1 MAVACER
8 QAILLSFPFWIFRNS
23 FLTPPVNL
31 VPLIEITDLT
41 KVYRG
46 GQRPALDGLALTI
59 RRGAFFGLL
68 GPNGAGKS
76 TLISILCGLL
86 LPTRG
91 AVRVLG
97 TDVQTD
103 AARVKSAI
111 GLVPQ
116 DLALYPT
123 LTARENLSFFGRMQ
137 SLGGAR
143 LQERVAACLAIARL
157 EDLADRR
164 VDTFS
169 GGLKRRL
176 NLVIGLIHEPQLL
189 ILDEPTV
196 GIDPQSRNF
205 IHEALRSLHQA
216 GMTILYTTHY
226 MEEAENLCDDIAII
240 DHGKILAHG
249 TVPELLRAHRA
260 GTIVAH
266 LDTDLPDAVAQ
277 QLRALPQVRIG
288 RVEARIIEVESETPD
303 ATLVAITGILRSARL
318 PLVSLSLGAMN
329 LEQVF
334 LALTGTRL
342 RD

>member
-1 MAVACER
+1 MNE
-8 QAILLSFPFWIFRNS
+8 
-23 FLTPPVNL
+23 

-41 KVYRG
+41 KVYHG
-46 GQRPALDGLALTI
+46 DQRPALDGLTLAI

-86 LPTRG
+86 APTHG
-91 AVRVLG
+91 SARVLG
-97 TDVQTD
+97 TDVQKD

-123 LTARENLSFFGRMQ
+123 LTARENMSFFGRMQ
-137 SLGGAR
+137 GLSGTH
-143 LQERVAACLAIARL
+143 LQERVAACLTIVRL

-164 VDTFS
+164 VDTYS

-176 NLVIGLIHEPQLL
+176 NLAIGLIHEPQLL

-205 IHEALRSLHQA
+205 IHESLYALHQT

-240 DHGKILAHG
+240 DHGKILARG

-260 GTIVAH
+260 GTIVAQ
-266 LDTDLPDAVAQ
+266 LDTDLPDAVTH
-277 QLRALPQVRIG
+277 QLRALPQVRAS
-288 RVEARIIEVESETPD
+288 RYTTRSFEIESDTPD
-303 ATLVAITGILRSARL
+303 AALIAVTEVLRGAHL

>member
-1 MAVACER
+1 MNTA
-8 QAILLSFPFWIFRNS
+8 
-23 FLTPPVNL
+23 
-31 VPLIEITDLT
+31 PLIEISDLS

-46 GQRPALDGLALTI
+46 GQRPALDGLSLSVQ
-59 RRGAFFGLL
+59 RGAFFGLL

-76 TLISILCGLL
+76 TLISVLCGLL
-86 LPTRG
+86 APTRG
-91 AVRVLG
+91 TVSVFG
-97 TDVQTD
+97 SDVQTD

-137 SLGGAR
+137 GLSGAR
-143 LQERVAACLAIARL
+143 LKERMTACLAIARL
-157 EDLADRR
+157 EELADRR
-164 VDTFS
+164 VDTYS

-205 IHEALRSLHQA
+205 IHESLRSLHRT

-226 MEEAENLCDDIAII
+226 MEEAESLCDDIAII
-240 DHGKILAHG
+240 DHGKILARG

-260 GTIVAH
+260 GTIVAQ
-266 LDTDLPDAVAQ
+266 LDTDLPDAVMQ
-277 QLRALPQVRIG
+277 QLRALPPVRSG
-288 RVEARIIEVESETPD
+288 RFAARSFEIESDTPD
-303 ATLVAITGILRSARL
+303 AALAAIADTLHRARL

>member
-1 MAVACER
+1 MNAA
-8 QAILLSFPFWIFRNS
+8 
-23 FLTPPVNL
+23 
-31 VPLIEITDLT
+31 PLIEITGLT
-41 KVYRG
+41 KVYHG
-46 GQRPALDGLALTI
+46 SHHPALDDLTLNI
-59 RRGAFFGLL
+59 RGGTFFGLL

-86 LPTRG
+86 APTQG
-91 AVRVLG
+91 TVRVLG

-103 AARVKSAI
+103 TARVKSAI

-123 LTARENLSFFGRMQ
+123 LTARENLAFFGRMQ
-137 SLGGAR
+137 GLNSTQLK
-143 LQERVAACLAIARL
+143 ERVAACLAIARL

-164 VDTFS
+164 VDTYS

-176 NLVIGLIHEPQLL
+176 NLAVGLIHEPQLL

-205 IHEALRSLHQA
+205 IHEELHALHRA

-226 MEEAENLCDDIAII
+226 MEEAENLCDEIAII
-240 DHGKILAHG
+240 DHGKILAQG

-260 GTIVAH
+260 GTIVAQI
-266 LDTDLPDAVAQ
+266 DTDLPDAVAQ
-277 QLRALPQVRIG
+277 QLRALPQVNASHLT
-288 RVEARIIEVESETPD
+288 ARSIEIESDAPD
-303 ATLVAITGILRSARL
+303 AALAAVSGLLRDARL

>member
-1 MAVACER
+1 MLHTPNN
-8 QAILLSFPFWIFRNS
+8 QDFPPFS
-23 FLTPPVNL
+23 ATPVNNA
-31 VPLIEITDLT
+31 PLIEIAGLT

-46 GQRPALDGLALTI
+46 AQRPALDDLTLDI

-76 TLISILCGLL
+76 TLLSVLCGLL
-86 LPTRG
+86 PPTHG
-91 AVRVLG
+91 TVRTQG
-97 TDVQTD
+97 MDVRTQ
-103 AARVKSAI
+103 ARRIKATL

-137 SLGGAR
+137 GLSAAR
-143 LQERVAACLAIARL
+143 LKTRIDACLAIARL
-157 EDLADRR
+157 EEFADRR
-164 VDTFS
+164 VETYS

-205 IHEALRSLHQA
+205 IHAGLQALHRA
-216 GMTILYTTHY
+216 GMTILYSTHY

-240 DHGKILAHG
+240 DHGKILARG
-249 TVPELLRAHRA
+249 SVPELLRAHRA
-260 GTIVAH
+260 GTIVAQ
-266 LDTDLPDAVAQ
+266 LATDLPDAVAQ
-277 QLRALPQVRIG
+277 QLRALPPVRTG
-288 RVEARIIEVESETPD
+288 RFAARSFEIESDTPD
-303 ATLVAITGILRSARL
+303 AALIAVSEVLRGAHL

-334 LALTGTRL
+334 LTLTGTRL